1 MNESKKRLPPNKYA
15 LHNDWRKMS
24 MSIQQHGHQKKNLF
38 VKGSRET
45 LNAEVIKLAKKA
57 KIPAPGTYEFPK
69 EKIRSI
75 PKVTSAQLMMNDDC

>member
-1 MNESKKRLPPNKYA
+1 
-15 LHNDWRKMS
+15 
-24 MSIQQHGHQKKNLF
+24 
-38 VKGSRET
+38 